1 MTRTGPDTDL
11 RDFTVAL
18 LSGAGP
24 EPLRY
29 PLDELE
35 FRERCLR
42 YWRQQRVAPLLA
54 RIVVR
59 EPGFPHEW
67 RPWASQEISANAV
80 VSLQHLER
88 IVALA
93 KLLHDEA
100 GIEAMPL
107 KGVVLSLLLYGD
119 PGLRQCGDIDLLV
132 QPERLDEAIP
142 LLLAHGYRPRIPHH
156 FTPDGRMKPSYRR
169 FRHEVG
175 LVHMSGSHIVEAHHR
190 LNGIRG
196 LLPEHLD
203 VLRARAVAVNV
214 GGLEVYVPGPDHLL
228 GYLAVHA
235 MLSRWS
241 TMKWLYDLPFV
252 IDRFGEDVVDAAYRQ
267 AANAGFTP
275 LLDAALSLS
284 ARLTGRDIPACRGSG
299 KRNKALV
306 DAVWRRLAD
315 GRYAVENR
323 RDPLQLAAFR
333 IKLLEGVRPRARL
346 VECNLRMVV
355 EI

>member
-1 MTRTGPDTDL
+1 MDYQLPTADNIATLTENSGRSHSAARLHMTRTGPDTDL

-29 PLDELE
+29 PLDEQD
-35 FRERCLR
+35 FRERCQR

-59 EPGFPHEW
+59 DPGFPPEW
-67 RPWASQEISANAV
+67 KPWASQEISANAV

-88 IVALA
+88 IVALV
-93 KLLHDEA
+93 KLLRDEA
-100 GIEAMPL
+100 GIEVMPL

-132 QPERLDEAIP
+132 RPERLDEAVP
-142 LLLAHGYRPRIPHH
+142 LLLAHGYLPRIPSH

-175 LVHMSGSHIVEAHHR
+175 LVHASGSHIVEAHHR

-196 LLPEHLD
+196 ILPED
-203 VLRARAVAVNV
+203 FDELRAGAAAVDA
-214 GGLEVYVPGPDHLL
+214 GGLKVYTPGPEHLL

-235 MLSRWS
+235 MFSRWS

-252 IDRFGEDVVDAAYRQ
+252 VERFGDEVVKAAYRQ
-267 AANAGFTP
+267 AARAGNRP

-284 ARLTGRDIPACRGSG
+284 ARLTGRSIPVCHSS
-299 KRNKALV
+299 KKT
-306 DAVWRRLAD
+306 
-315 GRYAVENR
+315 
-323 RDPLQLAAFR
+323 
-333 IKLLEGVRPRARL
+333 
-346 VECNLRMVV
+346 
-355 EI
+355 